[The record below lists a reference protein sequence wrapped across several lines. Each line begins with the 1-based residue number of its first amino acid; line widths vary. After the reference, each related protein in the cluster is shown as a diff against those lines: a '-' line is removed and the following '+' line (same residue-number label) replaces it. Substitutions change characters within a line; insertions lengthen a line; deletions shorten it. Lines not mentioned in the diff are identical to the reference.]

1 MILITGAAGFV
12 GRRLMETV
20 PGAVAAPS
28 LRNASQEDIR
38 RIVEESGAE
47 AIIHTAAISDIGA
60 CQADPEASYRAN
72 VQLPLWLAK
81 AAGNRKLICFSSDQV
96 YSGSKEAGP
105 YSEEMTAPGNVYACH
120 KLEMEQRVLEI
131 LPEAVMLRAEWMYDL
146 RAPKPNYLLNVL
158 RAEGTVAFSS
168 RQYRGVTYLGEVAE
182 NMDRVLALGAK
193 AVVIACNT
201 ATGEAVDSLR
211 AQHPDVPIIGVEP
224 AVKPAVEAHPGGT
237 VLVLATPMCLQGQRF
252 RELMERFSD
261 AAEVVPVPCGGLME
275 FVERGEL
282 EGVALQ
288 SYLQEKLAPW
298 QGRRVDAAV
307 LGCTHYPFLREAI
320 AEALGPEAEI
330 LDGNAGVTAQLHRR
344 LKDQGLLN
352 PAEQPGS
359 VTFYNSL
366 EDPAILELSRM
377 LLELP

>member
-28 LRNASQEDIR
+28 LRNASQEDVR

-47 AIIHTAAISDIGA
+47 AVIHTAAISDIGA

-96 YSGSKEAGP
+96 YSGSREAGP

-182 NMDRVLALGAK
+182 NMDRVLALPGGAYNFGSETTLSMQELTK
-193 AVVIACNT
+193 RLAALL
-201 ATGEAVDSLR
+201 G
-211 AQHPDVPIIGVEP
+211 
-224 AVKPAVEAHPGGT
+224 KPLAVEDAPPRHNLWMDCGKAARYGVVFSD
-237 VLVLATPMCLQGQRF
+237 VLTGLTKCLQ
-252 RELMERFSD
+252 E
-261 AAEVVPVPCGGLME
+261 
-275 FVERGEL
+275 
-282 EGVALQ
+282 
-288 SYLQEKLAPW
+288 Y
-298 QGRRVDAAV
+298 
-307 LGCTHYPFLREAI
+307 
-320 AEALGPEAEI
+320 
-330 LDGNAGVTAQLHRR
+330 
-344 LKDQGLLN
+344 GLL
-352 PAEQPGS
+352 
-359 VTFYNSL
+359 
-366 EDPAILELSRM
+366 
-377 LLELP
+377 